1 MRAVTSVTG
10 LFTLLFA
17 ILVGFGVLNLLVTA
31 LILDF
36 DGAPS
41 INEAGRLRAQSQQLA
56 LAARAAD
63 RGNEAYRAQLLNV
76 LERTNATF
84 ELLRN
89 GNPALGVSPLE
100 GDQRIQLERLWLQW
114 QGMRGRAEGLLAMS
128 RGTPQFEEQVADLQ
142 ARSEAFLVSADEL
155 VRDVVAS
162 SQGDVRHARR
172 NVVAVNVVLG
182 LAALLVSAMAWY
194 LSWRLVFLPVGR
206 LMGLTQALAAG
217 QLHRRF
223 GPRYTPGDIGRLGRA
238 FDAMAESLERQQML
252 ERQAMS
258 DELTGLLNRRGFL
271 RSLASV
277 IELAERSELEF
288 TVCFVDVDQFK
299 AINDSYGHAAGD
311 EALRDV
317 AASLLA
323 AFRRGDVVARI
334 AGDEFAVIALG
345 TPSSEHAR
353 IRGAIEQ
360 ALRAQQAKEP
370 RPYRLTVSV
379 GAVSYF
385 NGATADALL
394 RLADEQMYERKRE
407 RRQPAA

>member
-1 MRAVTSVTG
+1 
-10 LFTLLFA
+10 
-17 ILVGFGVLNLLVTA
+17 
-31 LILDF
+31 
-36 DGAPS
+36 
-41 INEAGRLRAQSQQLA
+41 
-56 LAARAAD
+56 
-63 RGNEAYRAQLLNV
+63 
-76 LERTNATF
+76 
-84 ELLRN
+84 
-89 GNPALGVSPLE
+89 
-100 GDQRIQLERLWLQW
+100 
-114 QGMRGRAEGLLAMS
+114 
-128 RGTPQFEEQVADLQ
+128 
-142 ARSEAFLVSADEL
+142 
-155 VRDVVAS
+155 
-162 SQGDVRHARR
+162 
-172 NVVAVNVVLG
+172 
-182 LAALLVSAMAWY
+182 
-194 LSWRLVFLPVGR
+194 
-206 LMGLTQALAAG
+206 
-217 QLHRRF
+217 
-223 GPRYTPGDIGRLGRA
+223 
-238 FDAMAESLERQQML
+238 ML